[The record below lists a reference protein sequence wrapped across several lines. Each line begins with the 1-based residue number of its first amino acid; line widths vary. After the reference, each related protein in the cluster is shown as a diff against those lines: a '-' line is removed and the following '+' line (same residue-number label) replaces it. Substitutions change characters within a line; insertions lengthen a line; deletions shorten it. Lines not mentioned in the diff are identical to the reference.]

1 MDSDGFAQLEV
12 DNLSYVQEHRWP
24 PLSYETAMDEYK
36 RKYLDTEEEELGGWG
51 LELLVQI
58 AMFSVYKCKLNVSID
73 LVSLLL

>member
-1 MDSDGFAQLEV
+1 MDSDGFAQLEG

-36 RKYLDTEEEELGGWG
+36 RKYLDTEGEESGG
-51 LELLVQI
+51 LKLLVQI

-73 LVSLLL
+73 FVSLLL